1 MAIPIIFVPGVMGS
15 RLFLPPL
22 TQPPPPNWDPDN
34 KLSMLP
40 FLTLDLNTRLNH
52 LSVSS
57 RRQADCLSTFAA
69 GVVDVI
75 AANPVM
81 AAIAQSAQQTVE
93 VHYAQRGWP
102 TVARTYYGDLLLLL
116 ETTFNIGTPLLTTLS
131 NPVHAFGYDWRLS
144 NAINA
149 TKLSAKIDE
158 VLAVHEDSNNVILVT
173 HSMGGLVARAACLD
187 ETVQTKVRG
196 VIHVAQPITGAVVLY
211 RRFRTGFRSGL
222 DSPDDAGMGFFL
234 QHLFGSDAT
243 AHASLMAGIPA
254 AIELLPNTRYTQPSG
269 PWLVTDPPSDLQDI
283 YTVYQ
288 QTSPPGIVD
297 PGLVIGSAGLT
308 GVFLQAQLIAS
319 IGSAR
324 AFHARLGDSA
334 HPNTFVISSTGLPTD
349 LAVDFTT
356 ADLTI
361 NRGRSGDGTVP
372 DTSANGSGLQSGFVK
387 GTAVV
392 NGLEHAKIFQPTAT
406 QLGPVPSAASLNVV
420 EFIRRILSTN
430 PL

>member
-1 MAIPIIFVPGVMGS
+1 
-15 RLFLPPL
+15 
-22 TQPPPPNWDPDN
+22 
-34 KLSMLP
+34 MLP
-40 FLTLDLNTRLNH
+40 FLTLDLDTRLKH
-52 LSVSS
+52 LSIFS
-57 RRQADCLSTFAA
+57 RPQADCLSAFAA
-69 GVVDVI
+69 GVVDI
-75 AANPVM
+75 ISANPVT
-81 AAIAQSAQQTVE
+81 AAIAQFAQQTVE

-102 TVARTYYGDLLLLL
+102 SVAWSYYGDLLLLL

-144 NAINA
+144 NAVNA
-149 TKLSAKIDE
+149 GKLATKIDE
-158 VLAVHEDSNNVILVT
+158 VIAAHQDSSKVILVT

-187 ETVQTKVRG
+187 QAVQSKVVG
-196 VIHVAQPITGAVVLY
+196 VIHVAQPMTGAVVLY

-243 AHASLMAGIPA
+243 AHASLMAGVPA
-254 AIELLPNTRYTQPSG
+254 AIELLPNTWYTQPSG

-297 PGLVIGSAGLT
+297 PGLVIGSPALT
-308 GVFLQAQLIAS
+308 GVFLQAQLVAS

-324 AFHARLGDSA
+324 EFHAKVGDSA

-349 LAVDFTT
+349 LALDFTT

-361 NRGRSGDGTVP
+361 NRGPSGDGTVP
-372 DTSANGSGLQSGFVK
+372 DTSADGSSLQPAFVK
-387 GTAVV
+387 ATALV
-392 NGLEHAKIFQPTAT
+392 NGLEHSKIFQATA
-406 QLGPVPSAASLNVV
+406 LVPSTASLNVV

-430 PL
+430 PP